1 MPIERVGH
9 VVLKMRDIEEAKR
22 FYCGILGMKITAE
35 REGLGV
41 FLRFNDYH
49 HDIAVFEV
57 AEDAAP
63 PEKN

>member
-1 MPIERVGH
+1 
-9 VVLKMRDIEEAKR
+9 
-22 FYCGILGMKITAE
+22 MKITAE